1 MTRSE
6 YIKAVEAIVREMFAA
21 GTPEKIAA
29 AVRALRRRHGQSI
42 VRSGLAGETARTAQT
57 IIYKLQGEAHSE
69 FVQSRVV
76 FHEFAKAELTA
87 IYDSFDAKVFA
98 AVSSSL
104 RRGVPAEAVL
114 RQIKRMGRTESR
126 HIGTVAN
133 TIEMSHA
140 RLGAVMEG
148 VESGVRKF
156 RYEGPAGG
164 ARSWCQKMLGKVLDI
179 DEISE
184 LKNDYGQ
191 SALYFCGGWNCR
203 HRWEPVVEDSV
214 FVGQLEE
221 LKNKEIDW
229 REKDFRSDSQKHLK
243 HFGVD
248 ADEYRSKAIEIVRRQ
263 SRPHVAVYKGVNQFL
278 FFDESGVVVCDIDG
292 NIRGYYHSGDIEK
305 TIEKYFLTREM
316 WKI

>member
-29 AVRALRRRHGQSI
+29 AVRALRRR
-42 VRSGLAGETARTAQT
+42 SGLAGETARTAQT
-57 IIYKLQGEAHSE
+57 IIYKLQGEAHAE
-69 FVQSRVV
+69 FVQARVV
-76 FHEFAKAELTA
+76 FHEFAKAELAA

-104 RRGVPAEAVL
+104 RRGVPAEAAL

-140 RLGAVMEG
+140 RLGAVMEN

-179 DEISE
+179 DEIRE
-184 LKNDYGQ
+184 LKNDFGQ

-203 HRWEPVVEDSV
+203 HRWVPV
-214 FVGQLEE
+214 
-221 LKNKEIDW
+221 
-229 REKDFRSDSQKHLK
+229 
-243 HFGVD
+243 
-248 ADEYRSKAIEIVRRQ
+248 
-263 SRPHVAVYKGVNQFL
+263 
-278 FFDESGVVVCDIDG
+278 
-292 NIRGYYHSGDIEK
+292 IEK
-305 TIEKYFLTREM
+305 SMPAPDNRIAA
-316 WKI
+316 